1 MSNIDLVVV
10 QQPSEVKINFEEVK
24 AFLEE
29 KMSIYDG
36 AFFTEESKKEAK
48 KEVAYLRKIKSS
60 MQDKLKALKKQC
72 LQPYEETK
80 IKVDE
85 LIELVDKPIN
95 HINAQVIEYEKK
107 RIEEKRERIKAI
119 FIEINSLSEVRLDK
133 IYNSRWENATVKES
147 DIKKEIQERI
157 ATIKAGIDTISTF
170 NSLAKDKALEM
181 FLEDYDLVKALS
193 YINNYEQ
200 QRMEIEKVEQ
210 ERKAR
215 EQEIAL
221 ERERERIRQEER
233 KRIADEERIREEERK
248 KIIEEQRNITP
259 LEMCEEELVV
269 ACYKI
274 RATEKELKQ
283 VEIAINSLGL
293 EFERAE

>member
-200 QRMEIEKVEQ
+200 QRMEIKKVEQ

-221 ERERERIRQEER
+221 EREIERIRQEER
-233 KRIADEERIREEERK
+233 KRIVDEERIREEERK
-248 KIIEEQRNITP
+248 KIIEEQRDITP

>member
-133 IYNSRWENATVKES
+133 IYNSKWENATVKEN

-157 ATIKAGIDTISTF
+157 VTIKTGIDTISTF

-181 FLEDYDLVKALS
+181 FLNDYDLVKALS

-259 LEMCEEELVV
+259 LEMCEEKLVV
-269 ACYKI
+269 AYYRI

>member
-24 AFLEE
+24 AALEE

-60 MQDKLKALKKQC
+60 MQDKLKVLKTQC

-200 QRMEIEKVEQ
+200 QRMEIKKVEQ

-221 ERERERIRQEER
+221 EREIERIRQEER
-233 KRIADEERIREEERK
+233 KRIVDEERIREEERK

>member
-200 QRMEIEKVEQ
+200 QRMEIKKVEQ

-221 ERERERIRQEER
+221 EREIERIRQEER
-233 KRIADEERIREEERK
+233 KRIVDEERIREEERK

-259 LEMCEEELVV
+259 LEMCEEKLVV
-269 ACYKI
+269 AYYRI